1 MAHPFLSCCL
11 PTACRQG
18 VGRQL
23 LDLVR
28 EVAEGA
34 RARMMW
40 LTVADYNPNAI
51 AFYNEYGFKKTQVWF
66 MVLALSVI

>member
-1 MAHPFLSCCL
+1 M
-11 PTACRQG
+11 
-18 VGRQL
+18 
-23 LDLVR
+23 R

-51 AFYNEYGFKKTQVWF
+51 AFYNEYGFKKTQGWF

>member
-1 MAHPFLSCCL
+1 MK
-11 PTACRQG
+11 
-18 VGRQL
+18 
-23 LDLVR
+23 

-51 AFYNEYGFKKTQVWF
+51 AFYNEYGFKKTQVRF
-66 MVLALSVI
+66 HCACPQSSVVGMHALNDTHVRKHRVH